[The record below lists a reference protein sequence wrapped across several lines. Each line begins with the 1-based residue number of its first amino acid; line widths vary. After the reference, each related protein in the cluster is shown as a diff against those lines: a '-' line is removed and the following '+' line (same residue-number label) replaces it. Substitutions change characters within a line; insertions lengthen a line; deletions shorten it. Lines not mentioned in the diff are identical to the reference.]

1 MSERLAYPLFPL
13 IWGWGIRFWGQ
24 KGPQTNN
31 FWPSGALNE
40 HFLTFLCF
48 WPFFIKKMQYP
59 VVLFQLI
66 AQYMLSTDEYFSLS
80 VPYVNFPI
88 IGGPGS
94 SIKSKKLKFPPCLTL
109 LSSGKGFYTLSLTNW
124 RLLWLYWA
132 ARLQSR
138 PNISTFWP
146 RIEHIKELIIHGATV
161 FVLKLASSRH
171 SWIWYC

>member
-31 FWPSGALNE
+31 FWPTGALNE

-80 VPYVNFPI
+80 APHVNFPI
-88 IGGPGS
+88 IGGPGL
-94 SIKSKKLKFPPCLTL
+94 SIKPKKLEFCQIKPFCVVAKDFFPLSTQLMITLTV
-109 LSSGKGFYTLSLTNW
+109 LSCMVVIRINDFQSNGALNEH
-124 RLLWLYWA
+124 YW
-132 ARLQSR
+132 
-138 PNISTFWP
+138 TF
-146 RIEHIKELIIHGATV
+146 L
-161 FVLKLASSRH
+161 
-171 SWIWYC
+171 